1 MWIDPIFEPLKAKTG
16 RDFSVMLLT
25 KNEPI
30 GSLAEVDLQA
40 IKLELTGRVV
50 LSFLIRP
57 NSFPTINVVFYHTIY
72 ELPRCTVASQS
83 ASYSNEM

>member
-1 MWIDPIFEPLKAKTG
+1 MWIDPIFKPLKAKTG
-16 RDFSVMLLT
+16 RGFSVMLLT
-25 KNEPI
+25 ENEPI

-57 NSFPTINVVFYHTIY
+57 NSFPTINVFYHTIY